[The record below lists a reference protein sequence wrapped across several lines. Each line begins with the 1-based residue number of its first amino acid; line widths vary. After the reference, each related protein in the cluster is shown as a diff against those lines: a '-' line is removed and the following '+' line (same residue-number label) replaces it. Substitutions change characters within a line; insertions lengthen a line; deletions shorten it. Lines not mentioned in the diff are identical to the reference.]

1 MTEQAQE
8 QAAPVQPSLQ
18 LTLSVDAINVILSAL
33 GKLPTESGVHPL
45 RMMIAEQ
52 AQAQL
57 NEIAAQQE
65 AQEEAPAQE

>member
-33 GKLPTESGVHPL
+33 GKLPTESGVYPL